1 MTLYEDL
8 QWRGLIKDVA
18 GEDIKDKLNNEKIS
32 FYWGTDPT
40 ADSLHLG
47 HYSSLITAK
56 RLAKAGHHPILLV
69 GGATGL
75 IGDPRPTAEREL
87 IAKETVEKN
96 IEGIKAQVLRIFDGN
111 AEIVNNYDWMK
122 DFSFL
127 DFLRDIGKYINVS
140 YMLGKDIISR
150 RLESGI
156 TFAEFSYT
164 LIQGYDFLHLFRSKN
179 CVLQAEGADQWGNI
193 TTGLE
198 LIRKIEGK
206 EAYGFTMP
214 LVLDKYGNKF
224 GKSAGNA
231 LWLDI
236 NKTSSYE
243 LYQYLINVDD
253 SMVVSYLKI
262 FTFLSREEIEELEAK
277 NAANPELREAHK
289 ALARE
294 IITDLHGAAEYEKAV
309 NISNALFS
317 GNVKALSLA
326 DIKVGFK
333 DVPTVEIEDNGTT
346 LIDVLVNNKICSS
359 RREAREFLNAG
370 SITLNGDKVTD
381 ENLAITRDLAIEGEV
396 IVLRRGKKKNYIVKF
411 V

>member
-1 MTLYEDL
+1 M
-8 QWRGLIKDVA
+8 
-18 GEDIKDKLNNEKIS
+18 
-32 FYWGTDPT
+32 
-40 ADSLHLG
+40 
-47 HYSSLITAK
+47 
-56 RLAKAGHHPILLV
+56 
-69 GGATGL
+69 
-75 IGDPRPTAEREL
+75 
-87 IAKETVEKN
+87 
-96 IEGIKAQVLRIFDGN
+96 
-111 AEIVNNYDWMK
+111 
-122 DFSFL
+122 
-127 DFLRDIGKYINVS
+127 
-140 YMLGKDIISR
+140 
-150 RLESGI
+150 
-156 TFAEFSYT
+156 
-164 LIQGYDFLHLFRSKN
+164 
-179 CVLQAEGADQWGNI
+179 QAEGADQWGNI

-253 SMVVSYLKI
+253 SMVGSYLKI
-262 FTFLSREEIEELEAK
+262 FTFLTPEEIQELEAK

-294 IITDLHGAAEYEKAV
+294 IITDLHGAAEFDKAV
-309 NISNALFS
+309 NISEALFS
-317 GNVKALSLA
+317 GNVKELSLA

-333 DVPTVEIEDNGTT
+333 DVPTVELANEETT
-346 LIDVLVNNKICSS
+346 LIDLLVNNKICSS
-359 RREAREFLNAG
+359 RREAREFLAAG

-381 ENLAITRDLAIEGEV
+381 ENLLVTRQLAIEGEV

-411 V
+411 

>member
-56 RLAKAGHHPILLV
+56 RLAKAGHHPILLL
-69 GGATGL
+69 GGA
-75 IGDPRPTAEREL
+75 TAEREL

-294 IITDLHGAAEYEKAV
+294 IITDLHGEAEYEKAV

-326 DIKVGFK
+326 DIKVGFR
-333 DVPTVEIEDNGTT
+333 DVPTVEIEDNTT
-346 LIDVLVNNKICSS
+346 LIDLLVNNKICSS

-411 V
+411 A